1 MTKRNAFTL
10 VELLVVIA
18 IIGILI
24 GMLLPAVQQ
33 VREAARRTECLNNLR
48 QVGLGAINFESAHMH
63 FPTSGYKNSRRIWH
77 ADVGQGPKFYD
88 GSNSSTG
95 STVLPE
101 EGAGWL
107 MQILPQIEQGNLLP
121 RRQFGAFVPDPTTG
135 LTLSEQNIPGAT
147 CPSRGVRE
155 TNLENGLRFACGDYA
170 NYRGCTIDLS
180 AQNRPLSAD
189 ELTGGNSPG
198 DTHHKGVI
206 QRAGFTNDSNNPPG
220 ADYRDYGDVGF
231 AQIRDGSS
239 NTLLLMEKS
248 ADAANY
254 NVVASQ
260 GGAATRIFGEFGG
273 PLAPDHPTVGRSLR
287 TRNFTDG
294 RASQTGLIS
303 DGDSRVGSDKGAKIL
318 DEVDFGSA
326 HPGTTNAVF
335 ADGSTH
341 AVSNTVAIVSLL
353 DLCSRND
360 GFVVNSDDF

>member
-1 MTKRNAFTL
+1 MNKRKAFTL

-77 ADVGQGPKFYD
+77 ADVGQGPRFYD
-88 GSNSSTG
+88 GSTSSTG
-95 STVLPE
+95 SNVLPE

-107 MQILPQIEQGNLLP
+107 MQILPQIEQGNLLA
-121 RRQFGAFVPDPTTG
+121 RREFGAFNPDPTTG
-135 LTLSEQNIPGAT
+135 LTLAEQNIPGAT

-170 NYRGCTIDLS
+170 NFRGCTIDLTE
-180 AQNRPLSAD
+180 QGVPLSAD
-189 ELTGGNSPG
+189 ERQGGNNADRPV
-198 DTHHKGVI
+198 HHKGVI
-206 QRAGFTNDSNNPPG
+206 MRAGFTADTPNAPPG
-220 ADYRDYGDVGF
+220 ADYIDFSDIGF
-231 AQIRDGSS
+231 AQVNDGSS

-254 NVVASQ
+254 NAVAPQ
-260 GGAATRIFGEFGG
+260 GGAASSLFGEFGG
-273 PLAPDHPTVGRSLR
+273 PLAPDHPTVGRTLR
-287 TRNFTDG
+287 SRSFTDG
-294 RASQTGLIS
+294 RANLTGLRPDNEQRAGS
-303 DGDSRVGSDKGAKIL
+303 NTSRIL
-318 DEVDFGSA
+318 NEIDFGSA

-341 AVSNTVAIVSLL
+341 AVTNEVAIVPLFI
-353 DLCSRND
+353 LCSRND
-360 GFVVNSDDF
+360 GRVTDSF